1 MEAASSFR
9 GMLKSHPVHIQ
20 TANLCSSSATSPCTC
35 CIVGGGRAGAAQVE
49 RPGEL
54 QEAVG
59 HERLSSNVSGI
70 LARLEGELDHVD
82 SKIGESMHVLDL
94 DNDGLVRPDPPPPG
108 TGLAS
113 FAAALRPQPPFADA
127 SFC

>member
-1 MEAASSFR
+1 M
-9 GMLKSHPVHIQ
+9 
-20 TANLCSSSATSPCTC
+20 
-35 CIVGGGRAGAAQVE
+35 E

-94 DNDGLVRPDPPPPG
+94 DNDGLVPSTPPFFPIAP
-108 TGLAS
+108 
-113 FAAALRPQPPFADA
+113 ALRPSSLSLHSCAPSAPVSAGAHSAHNCQQGAYCQVCLLADGG
-127 SFC
+127 